1 MATQVAL
8 HRADLTTLTGL
19 ASTGLVTAMRG
30 VPEGDAAGFRDALQV
45 TLDDLVALF
54 APAAASLGADW
65 YDELREEAEVRGR
78 FQAIVADL
86 PDAGRTQ
93 ALAGWAVEPL
103 FGATPDVAAVLTRA
117 DGGLQRIILDADRNT
132 IARSAVADPQALG
145 WQRVGSGAC
154 AFCRM
159 LIGRGAVYSEATVQ
173 FASHDNCRCSAVP
186 AFGGQPLP
194 VKPYTPT
201 SRNITE
207 ADRARVREYLRN
219 HPEL

>member
-8 HRADLTTLTGL
+8 HRAGLTTLTGL
-19 ASTGLVTAMRG
+19 ASAGLVTAMRG
-30 VPEGDAAGFRDALQV
+30 VPEDDATGFRDALQV
-45 TLDDLVALF
+45 ALEDLVALF

-65 YDELREEAEVRGR
+65 YDDLREAAEVKGR

-86 PDAGRTQ
+86 PDAGRIE

-103 FGATPDVAAVLTRA
+103 FGATPDVAAVLSRA
-117 DGGLQRIILDADRNT
+117 DGGLQRIILDSDRNT
-132 IARSAVADPQALG
+132 VAGSAVADPGAAG

-173 FASHDNCRCSAVP
+173 FASHDRCRCSAVP
-186 AFGGQPLP
+186 AFGGQALP

-207 ADRARVREYLRN
+207 ADRARVRAYLRN